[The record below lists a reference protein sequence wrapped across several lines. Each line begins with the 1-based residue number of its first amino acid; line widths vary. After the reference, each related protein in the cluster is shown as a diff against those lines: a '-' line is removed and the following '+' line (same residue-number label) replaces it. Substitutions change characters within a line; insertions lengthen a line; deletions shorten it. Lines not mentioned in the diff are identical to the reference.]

1 MQLAIR
7 NKLTIQVI
15 IEETFK
21 TTLTNVGNNCKIN
34 GFIYFIYFSL
44 SFGLQALG
52 FLSSY
57 GIGMEYNQ
65 AKVKSF
71 YFF

>member
-1 MQLAIR
+1 MDLL
-7 NKLTIQVI
+7 N
-15 IEETFK
+15 
-21 TTLTNVGNNCKIN
+21 
-34 GFIYFIYFSL
+34 FSL